1 MLKSYFG
8 VFILLITFILYM
20 DVCHAQSYEQ
30 SHTVKVVKIDST
42 KDYMLIYAVSNERK
56 FKIVSRKV
64 ENDCKNV
71 VAGAEFTVTLTSLNN
86 SSPFPVFNPCD
97 WNYGFPI
104 GNDIRNEPEW
114 ECDIFL
120 TDDIWGLCYTQKQE
134 EKSQYKKWIESHPL
148 DWTQVKGKRKENR
161 KILDIP

>member
-71 VAGAEFTVTLTSLNN
+71 VIGAEFKANLISMNETSG
-86 SSPFPVFNPCD
+86 SIQGCD
-97 WNYGFPI
+97 VNYGWPN
-104 GNDIRNEPEW
+104 GNDIRNETDW

-120 TDDIWGLCYTQKQE
+120 TDDIFGLCYTQNEE

-148 DWTQVKGKRKENR
+148 DWTQVKGKRE
-161 KILDIP
+161 